1 MRTLLD
7 TPVNKRMHRRTA
19 LQLLGSASLATLAGC
34 STVGNES
41 TPDLYLRNDD
51 TDAHQGEFEV
61 VQDGET
67 VIRDRFELEA
77 DGSVSYEDHITEP
90 GSYTITVTTET
101 GLEKSFTWE
110 ETHEPST
117 DTDGTHV
124 SIWDGKVR
132 IERVEY

>member
-1 MRTLLD
+1 MQ
-7 TPVNKRMHRRTA
+7 RRTV
-19 LQLLGSASLATLAGC
+19 LQLLGSASIATLAGC
-34 STVGNES
+34 STVGNVGSDGGESPDES
-41 TPDLYLRNDD
+41 TPDLYLRNNAIDP
-51 TDAHQGEFEV
+51 HQGEFEV
-61 VQDGET
+61 VKDGET

-77 DGSVSYEDHITEP
+77 DGSVSYEDPNTEP

-117 DTDGTHV
+117 DSDGTHV
-124 SIWDGKVR
+124 SIWDGKIR